1 MRKLA
6 VVYISFNSKGNIKLI
21 CMLISLTAFSGLV
34 PEMGIV
40 LDILLAV
47 IESFRLLSTTTFGI
61 VIIFSP
67 FCDSMFSRVRVA
79 SSLA

>member
-21 CMLISLTAFSGLV
+21 CMLISLTALRGL
-34 PEMGIV
+34 EFEIGTV

-47 IESFRLLSTTTFGI
+47 IESFSLLSTTI
-61 VIIFSP
+61 
-67 FCDSMFSRVRVA
+67 
-79 SSLA
+79 